1 VSGEQKIS
9 DERLAEIEAKA
20 NAATPGP
27 WRCEEDNFNF
37 VTTTGG
43 RYTIAVPGTFCPTR
57 TMHFIADSRIDIP
70 DLCADLR
77 AARAE
82 IERYKEEAV
91 QRAVVDMG
99 TPWQCSGCGH
109 VYRGRLKRACDV
121 CHRAGYYSGSV
132 HREALAKYDAKQ
144 AARIRAGGGVS

>member
-1 VSGEQKIS
+1 VSSEQRIS
-9 DERLAEIEAKA
+9 DERLASIEARCA
-20 NAATPGP
+20 SIREGGPGLMDFGIDAADEFPQ
-27 WRCEEDNFNF
+27 
-37 VTTTGG
+37 V
-43 RYTIAVPGTFCPTR
+43 I
-57 TMHFIADSRIDIP
+57 
-70 DLCADLR
+70 ADLR

-82 IERYKEEAV
+82 IERYKEAAV

-144 AARIRAGGGVS
+144 AARIRAGGGAS